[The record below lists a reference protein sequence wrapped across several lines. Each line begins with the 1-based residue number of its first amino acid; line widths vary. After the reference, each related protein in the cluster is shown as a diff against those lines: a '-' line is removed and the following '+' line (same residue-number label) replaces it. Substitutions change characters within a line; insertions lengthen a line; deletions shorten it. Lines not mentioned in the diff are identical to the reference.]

1 MQMIKDLNLDDGGL
15 VLMLQAADK
24 ARSPE
29 VRKMLNRALKR
40 VEALVKRRAPYKDV
54 YREFDSLTERSKE
67 AETEDVPEDVPA
79 DTEASIRRWMRG
91 LEIRLREVG

>member
-67 AETEDVPEDVPA
+67 AETEDVPA